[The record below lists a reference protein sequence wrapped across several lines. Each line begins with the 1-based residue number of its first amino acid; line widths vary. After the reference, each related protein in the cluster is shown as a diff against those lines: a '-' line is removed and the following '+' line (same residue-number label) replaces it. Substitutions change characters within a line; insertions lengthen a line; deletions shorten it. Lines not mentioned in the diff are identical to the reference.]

1 MVAGFIV
8 ACVEIVAAMPAMPTV
23 VISAI
28 DIAVENVDMFALRKR
43 LPQMQTADTEQ
54 PNQANDDQINR
65 DNIVE
70 QFRDNEYENTGDEGD

>member
-65 DNIVE
+65 DNIVK